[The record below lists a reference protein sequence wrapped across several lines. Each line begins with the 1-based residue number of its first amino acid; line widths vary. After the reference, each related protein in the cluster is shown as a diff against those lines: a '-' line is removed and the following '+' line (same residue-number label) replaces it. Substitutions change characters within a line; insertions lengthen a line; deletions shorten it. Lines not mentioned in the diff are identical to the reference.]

1 MINNLRVKKKIF
13 TLSLI
18 MMLLIIIV
26 GSIGYYY
33 NSKANKD
40 MSSLYKNRTFAIKYL
55 MDNRNQ
61 ARAIEADT
69 YNIFLNVG
77 DTEKQNL
84 LIKDIN
90 DRKKIF
96 DDNFENYK
104 KNELDSYEKDIVPV
118 LENNLAK
125 YRSVR
130 DEAIKLALEGKQNEA
145 IEKFTTIQNTITDFH
160 QNLKDLGAYNQN
172 AADEINSQNDIDY
185 EYNMKIFLLVIGF
198 SIILSFL
205 GTHFISKN
213 ISNALEVSVNH
224 LKLIAKGNLSMQV
237 PEKLMKR
244 KDEMGEIFN
253 AIHVMQNDIGN
264 LIKEIINEAH
274 DMSAS
279 SKELSIVVGDLTLK
293 SEDIKKVVNSIS
305 EDVQETSAASEEIS
319 ASIQEVD
326 SSINVLSSKA
336 MEGSNNAN
344 ESKNRALDVQKKGKS
359 SVEETRKLYEEKKE
373 KSLKAIEDGKVVE
386 TIKVMADT
394 IADISEQ
401 TNLLALNAAIEAARA
416 GEQGKGFA
424 VVAEEVRSLAEQSS
438 EAVTNIKDTIVK
450 VQTAFK
456 NLSDNSKDVLNFIKD
471 TVDPQFESMK
481 DMGDQYHSDAEFVTN
496 MSEEIAS
503 MSEELTATINQVSE
517 VIQNTAITAQKS
529 SENTETIKNNIDET
543 TKVIEQVKVA
553 AQNQAELSEKLSNM
567 VQNFTI

>member
-13 TLSLI
+13 MLSFI

-33 NSKANKD
+33 NSKANRD
-40 MSSLYKNRTFAIKYL
+40 MTSLYKNRTFAIKYL

-61 ARAIEADT
+61 ARAIEADI

-77 DTEKQNL
+77 DTDKQNL
-84 LIKDIN
+84 LLKDIN

-104 KNELDSYEKDIVPV
+104 KNDLDSYEKDIVPV

-125 YRSVR
+125 YREVR

-224 LKLIAKGNLSMQV
+224 LKLIAKGNLSTQV

-244 KDEMGEIFN
+244 KDEMGEIFD

-264 LIKEIINEAH
+264 LIDEIIHEAH
-274 DMSAS
+274 DMSVS
-279 SKELSIVVGDLTLK
+279 SKELSLIVGDLTLK

-344 ESKNRALDVQKKGKS
+344 ESKNRALDVQRKGKS

-456 NLSDNSKDVLNFIKD
+456 NLSNNSKDVLNFIKD

-517 VIQNTAITAQKS
+517 AIQNTAITAQKS
-529 SENTETIKNNIDET
+529 SENTEAIKNNIDET

-553 AQNQAELSEKLSNM
+553 AQNQAELSEKLSKM
-567 VQNFTI
+567 VQNFII